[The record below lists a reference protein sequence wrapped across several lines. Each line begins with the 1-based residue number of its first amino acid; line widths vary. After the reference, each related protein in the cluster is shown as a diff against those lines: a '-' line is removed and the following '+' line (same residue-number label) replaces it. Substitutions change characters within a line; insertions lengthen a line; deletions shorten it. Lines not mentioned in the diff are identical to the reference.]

1 MVRFLRMKK
10 TSLKIFIPAF
20 LILLLTSFLFI
31 LQWNHYLLNRTVR
44 NVSLRIVQLEILSKR
59 TSINYKI
66 KFTENRYEVN
76 IYNAIKNEWESYI
89 QGTYPRGVTAA
100 PFPLELYFSKGR
112 LIKYQYKNRS
122 SNIRKSVTIY
132 FSHRDVDE
140 RRAII
145 FYKNDSW
152 KVLG

>member
-1 MVRFLRMKK
+1 MKK

-20 LILLLTSFLFI
+20 LVLLLASFLFI
-31 LQWNHYLLNRTVR
+31 LQWNQYLLNRTVR
-44 NVSLRIVQLEILSKR
+44 NISLRIVQLEILSKR

-66 KFTENRYEVN
+66 KFAENRYEVK
-76 IYNAIKNEWESYI
+76 IYNTMKNEWE
-89 QGTYPRGVTAA
+89 TYVQETYLKGVTAA

-112 LIKYQYKNRS
+112 LIKYQYKNFS

-145 FYKNDSW
+145 FYKNDNW